1 MFVLL
6 SIVFHIKIHFVSE
19 TYINQYLLYAKYNFD
34 NLFKAILTPN
44 LQFVIEHCKRSNL
57 HINCISFSYFLYIF
71 KNFMATQTVEKL
83 TNCST
88 NLRCQLGNTSF
99 SQLGKFFF
107 KNPYINFVIVLFK
120 YLSKP
125 TLFLD
130 FITRK

>member
-99 SQLGKFFF
+99 SQDIQILNKG
-107 KNPYINFVIVLFK
+107 NFSSRILI
-120 YLSKP
+120 LI
-125 TLFLD
+125 L
-130 FITRK
+130 